1 MAYVSVTKD
10 LLTLVEG
17 KMVKMRAAELNALAD
32 PVGLLQQWA
41 DSPDVREMAE
51 ARLWVPVLHLQE
63 QLRPF
68 NQHDKVKVVADFANE
83 HVSTGRQQVSHDV
96 RMDVPCIYN
105 RVSKY
110 EDTIATVTVDEN
122 ESEDPRVAA
131 IADAHRN
138 RQEAAKRWD
147 AVIKQV
153 TEFLKACKS
162 LNEAVKLWPDV
173 ARYVHQSYLDR
184 MQIKTEKA
192 ERTSTALDALRKLD
206 LDAIQ
211 ASTVLARMAA
221 TA

>member
-1 MAYVSVTKD
+1 MAYVSANKE
-10 LLTLVEG
+10 LLSLVEG
-17 KMVKMRAAELNALAD
+17 KMAKMRVAELNGLPD

-41 DSPDVREMAE
+41 DSPAVREMAE
-51 ARLWVPVLHLQE
+51 AKLWLPVLHLQE
-63 QLRPF
+63 QLSPY
-68 NQHDKVKVVADFANE
+68 NQHDMVKVVVDFRNDGL
-83 HVSTGRQQVSHDV
+83 STGRQQVSHNV

-105 RVSKY
+105 RACKY
-110 EDTIATVTVDEN
+110 DDTIATVTVDEN
-122 ESEDPRVAA
+122 ESPAVAA
-131 IADAHRN
+131 IADANRD

-147 AVIKQV
+147 AVTKQV

-173 ARYVHQSYLDR
+173 VRYIHQSFLDR

-211 ASTVLARMAA
+211 SSNVLARMAGA
-221 TA
+221 AV

>member
-1 MAYVSVTKD
+1 MAYVSVNKE
-10 LLTLVEG
+10 LLQLVTD
-17 KMVKMRAAELNALAD
+17 KMNLMRSKELGGLPD

-51 ARLWVPVLHLQE
+51 AKLWLPVLHLQE

-68 NQHDKVKVVADFANE
+68 NQHDMVKVVADFANE

-105 RVSKY
+105 RASKY
-110 EDTIATVTVDEN
+110 EDTIATVTVDES
-122 ESEDPRVAA
+122 ESPAVAA

-153 TEFLKACKS
+153 TEFLSACKS

-173 ARYVHQSYLDR
+173 TRYVHQSYLDR

>member
-1 MAYVSVTKD
+1 MAYVSVNKEM
-10 LLTLVEG
+10 LALVEG
-17 KMVKMRAAELNALAD
+17 KMVRMRTAELNGLPD
-32 PVGLLQQWA
+32 PIGLLQQWA
-41 DSPDVREMAE
+41 ESPAVREMAE
-51 ARLWVPVLHLQE
+51 AKLWLPVVHLQE

-68 NQHDKVKVVADFANE
+68 NQHDKVKMVAGFANE

-105 RVSKY
+105 RASKY
-110 EDTIATVTVDEN
+110 DDNITTVTVDES
-122 ESEDPRVAA
+122 ESPEVAA
-131 IADAHRN
+131 IADANRN

-173 ARYVHQSYLDR
+173 VRYVNQGYLDR

-211 ASTVLARMAA
+211 SSNVLARMAGA
-221 TA
+221 AA